1 MTLPTLRTRIRR
13 HALLTASVAVTAGV
27 LLPTSALAATEAP
40 PPASA
45 VTAGHWV
52 EVTDA
57 PSGIKAELPG
67 KPMVKK
73 YTKAKDGIAGRVYMT
88 GNDDRATGFS
98 VFDVHGAQDLKVG
111 LPAFLNAYNRDS
123 QSPRDVLTGTVT
135 KGTDVNGRRTLDAR
149 LSAKDGTVGA
159 TRFIYDGRHFVQ
171 LVSISTAKQAASMP
185 RTYRQLLDSL
195 RMPAPTAVSHAGT
208 RRS

>member
-27 LLPTSALAATEAP
+27 LLPTSALAATGAP
-40 PPASA
+40 PPAGA
-45 VTAGHWV
+45 VAAGHWV

-57 PSGIKAELPG
+57 PTGIKVELPG
-67 KPMVKK
+67 KPKVEK
-73 YTKAKDGIAGRVYMT
+73 YTKAKDGVEGRVYMA
-88 GNDDRATGFS
+88 GNDDRATGFA
-98 VFDVHGAQDLKVG
+98 VFDVPRAKDLKVA
-111 LPAFLNAYNRDS
+111 LRAFLGGCNRYS

-135 KGTDVNGRRTLDAR
+135 KETDVNGRRTLDAR

-159 TRFIYDGRHFVQ
+159 TRFIYDGSHYVQ
-171 LVSISTAKQAASMP
+171 LMSLSTEKQAASMT

-195 RMPAPTAVSHAGT
+195 RMPTPTAISHAGT